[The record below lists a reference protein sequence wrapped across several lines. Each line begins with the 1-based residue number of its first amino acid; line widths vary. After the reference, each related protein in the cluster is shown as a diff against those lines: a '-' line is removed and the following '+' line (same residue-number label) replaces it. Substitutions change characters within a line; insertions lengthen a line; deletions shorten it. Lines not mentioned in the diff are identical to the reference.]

1 MRKFLLAFLGAATL
15 SSAAQAQTF
24 DNVNFDCTGALTG
37 VVETPEGVR
46 ATGNVRLTV
55 DLPNGV
61 TWDSAGL
68 IVLTLPAQAAGID
81 VDGRP
86 LRRCRG
92 RGSLNATVVD
102 EVKGVEIFELRLVP
116 SQVQVRVGNRR
127 FSDPTGVEFSS
138 TADGSPNV

>member
-1 MRKFLLAFLGAATL
+1 MRKFLLAFLGAVTL

-24 DNVNFDCTGALTG
+24 DNVTFDCTGALTK

-46 ATGNVRLTV
+46 ATGNVRLTM
-55 DLPNGV
+55 DLPNGA

-68 IVLTLPAQAAGID
+68 IVLQLSPQASRID
-81 VDGRP
+81 VDRRP

-102 EVKGVEIFELRLVP
+102 EVKGVEIFELMLVP
-116 SQVQVRVGNRR
+116 SQVQVNVGNRR
-127 FSDPTGVEFSS
+127 ITDPTAVEFSS
-138 TADGSPNV
+138 TADGSPNI